1 MEQLNL
7 ALCDGKACTL
17 WHYTFFLFGGTRL
30 LMLTAEE
37 HDEIGSSQASYDD
50 EDG

>member
-1 MEQLNL
+1 ML
-7 ALCDGKACTL
+7 AKPA
-17 WHYTFFLFGGTRL
+17 LFGTTPFSFL
-30 LMLTAEE
+30 PMLIAEE